1 MSFGINNKDR
11 TQWQLERVGGYDKH
25 GHVFSI
31 ARPLTGSVSFP
42 VKTFSS
48 TAALEPFINE
58 YTFFRY
64 RGRCPTWRS
73 VLNKSD
79 CFSGEERD
87 TGTLKGKN
95 YTPEGGKDYVI
106 QLISSGKLVVH
117 RTGNWIPSQDRNHH
131 LPWSK
136 SATKKEEFLPPS
148 RTTTL
153 GPHEEPGYEP
163 PPRSPVEL
171 KTSRDMNTIEVESV
185 GPNKINMRSP
195 DDLMGVEP
203 ASSELISA
211 VANKRAVVIAKL
223 GSEELCMLDYF
234 GAEAS
239 VGGVNNTHILLREN
253 PSKAAVIEEF
263 LHGTQTRLGIA
274 DRLGTSGLGSAETH
288 VKDFM
293 IRHQK
298 MLG

>member
-1 MSFGINNKDR
+1 MSFGTNNKDR

-42 VKTFSS
+42 VKTFPS
-48 TAALEPFINE
+48 TAALEQFINE

-106 QLISSGKLVVH
+106 QLISSGELVVH
-117 RTGNWIPSQDRNHH
+117 RTGSWIPSQDRNHH
-131 LPWSK
+131 LPWPK

-163 PPRSPVEL
+163 PPWSPVEL
-171 KTSRDMNTIEVESV
+171 KTSGDMRTTEDEDAA
-185 GPNKINMRSP
+185 PNKPKFANLRQMDQQYVGEETGAVWGTKVKYL
-195 DDLMGVEP
+195 DDVEKRQYQLHIKNGKIYD
-203 ASSELISA
+203 AEGKLFDTSDAKSA
-211 VANKRAVVIAKL
+211 FGGEGNAIFVMDKY
-223 GSEELCMLDYF
+223 GSIY
-234 GAEAS
+234 AS
-239 VGGVNNTHILLREN
+239 VVHSPG
-253 PSKAAVIEEF
+253 
-263 LHGTQTRLGIA
+263 
-274 DRLGTSGLGSAETH
+274 
-288 VKDFM
+288 
-293 IRHQK
+293 
-298 MLG
+298 